1 MKKKN
6 ISTVDSEQDSCI
18 PKTIEAN
25 ADFLNLISDIIFRID
40 TEGMFTYLNKA
51 VKELGYEPETLI
63 GKHFNY
69 IIHPDDIDKISR
81 SDVLVRYIN
90 IKTGDNN
97 APKLFDERR
106 TRTRVTKDLVF
117 RLKPKNHQGK
127 TSKEL
132 ELLNPVYGEVM
143 SSGEYVPD
151 VSSTKKKFIGSV
163 GIIRNVTA
171 RIKEMEQKDRLTN
184 QIYQSQKMEA
194 IGQLAGG
201 IAHDFNNLL
210 GSISGYAEII
220 RKKYSD
226 NDPKLG
232 RYSKSI
238 LSSAYRAA
246 ELTDKLLTFARKGNY
261 KSTKANVHQII
272 SDAFELIKHSIDE
285 NISINMELHA
295 ENHTINGEPNQIQNA
310 IINIFLNAKD
320 AMAEG
325 GKLSIT
331 TSNIM
336 LDREFLKSYKT
347 NILSGDYILIT
358 IEDTGIGMDEPV
370 KSRIFE
376 PYYTTKEFGK
386 GTGLGLAC
394 VYGVIEYHRGLIT
407 VESEP
412 DKGSTFYIYFPIS

>member
-40 TEGMFTYLNKA
+40 TEGMFTYLNEA

-97 APKLFDERR
+97 APKLFYERR
-106 TRTRVTKDLVF
+106 TRSRATKDLVF

-261 KSTKANVHQII
+261 KSTKANIHQII

>member
-184 QIYQSQKMEA
+184 QIYQSQK
-194 IGQLAGG
+194 
-201 IAHDFNNLL
+201 
-210 GSISGYAEII
+210 
-220 RKKYSD
+220 KY
-226 NDPKLG
+226 
-232 RYSKSI
+232 
-238 LSSAYRAA
+238 
-246 ELTDKLLTFARKGNY
+246 
-261 KSTKANVHQII
+261 
-272 SDAFELIKHSIDE
+272 
-285 NISINMELHA
+285 
-295 ENHTINGEPNQIQNA
+295 
-310 IINIFLNAKD
+310 
-320 AMAEG
+320 
-325 GKLSIT
+325 
-331 TSNIM
+331 
-336 LDREFLKSYKT
+336 
-347 NILSGDYILIT
+347 
-358 IEDTGIGMDEPV
+358 
-370 KSRIFE
+370 
-376 PYYTTKEFGK
+376 
-386 GTGLGLAC
+386 
-394 VYGVIEYHRGLIT
+394 
-407 VESEP
+407 
-412 DKGSTFYIYFPIS
+412 